1 MILLPAMIR
10 YDVNT
15 VVRKRT
21 PLIQLTYF
29 FLNLFYG
36 NFPGTA
42 PFHKSV
48 SLKTTIMKKA
58 LLIMGLFT
66 VMIFA
71 SYAKTVTGIISD
83 KDGNPLAGVT
93 IVLKGTSTRVSSDAK
108 GNFSIQAPE
117 TNITLVFTLKGYTR
131 QELKVT
137 GTGKISVVMQEE
149 IVLDEI
155 ARPEHEK
162 AIVKSPAP
170 AIMAEEATSCLQ
182 GKVAGISVSNQGWN
196 RRKQENY
203 RAASCYQPSPD
214 YNTEGYSAIHENGFK
229 NPLIDPLS
237 TFSIDVDAASYS
249 NVRRFITE
257 GQKPVPDA
265 VRIEEMINYFD
276 YDYPQPHDGNPFAI
290 VHELGVCPWNKE
302 NLLLHIGLQGEK
314 MTKNEIP
321 PSNLVFLL
329 DVSGSMD
336 QPNKLPLLIKAMKML
351 AGQLRANDRVA
362 IVVYAGS
369 SGMVLPSTPGN
380 QKEKIISAL
389 DRLQAGGSTAG
400 SAGLKLAYEVAEEN
414 FMEDGNNR
422 IILATD
428 GDFNVGPSS
437 NAEMER
443 MIEKYRDRGIFIS
456 VCGFGMGNYKDDKM
470 EIIADKGNGN
480 YSYIDNLMEAKK
492 VFINEFS
499 STLYTI
505 AKDVK
510 IQIEF
515 NPAFV
520 KEYRLVGYENRLLNE
535 EDFENDKKDAGEMGA
550 GHTVTALYE
559 IVTTNRHTDYVR
571 KLKYQPSEVIP
582 DVPQTG
588 ELATIKFRYKKPDG
602 DKSILMTEV
611 IPQLVTPASETS
623 DNFRF
628 SAAVAGFG
636 MLLRNS
642 EFKGTINYDQVLT
655 LARGSKGYDRDG
667 YRAEFIRLVE
677 LSEAVSRAIAS
688 N

>member
-1 MILLPAMIR
+1 
-10 YDVNT
+10 
-15 VVRKRT
+15 
-21 PLIQLTYF
+21 
-29 FLNLFYG
+29 
-36 NFPGTA
+36 
-42 PFHKSV
+42 
-48 SLKTTIMKKA
+48 MKKA
-58 LLIMGLFT
+58 LFFITLAMVLLSGTFART
-66 VMIFA
+66 VRGF
-71 SYAKTVTGIISD
+71 VTDNG
-83 KDGNPLAGVT
+83 GNPLPGVN
-93 IVLKGTSTRVSSDAK
+93 IIIKGTTTGVISDASGYFTINVPDGK
-108 GNFSIQAPE
+108 
-117 TNITLVFTLKGYTR
+117 TLLVFNYIGFKQQEVEINDSKTLAIIMV
-131 QELKVT
+131 EDLA
-137 GTGKISVVMQEE
+137 
-149 IVLDEI
+149 VLDEVVVTGYASQQKSSI
-155 ARPEHEK
+155 RGSASS
-162 AIVKSPAP
+162 VSCNSPAR
-170 AIMAEEATSCLQ
+170 E
-182 GKVAGISVSNQGWN
+182 
-196 RRKQENY
+196 R
-203 RAASCYQPSPD
+203 RAAACYQPARD
-214 YNTEGYSAIHENGFK
+214 FNTEGYSAIHENGYK
-229 NPLIDPLS
+229 NPLNDPLS

-249 NVRRFITE
+249 NIRRFINE

-290 VHELGVCPWNKE
+290 VHELGVCPWNKD

-314 MTKNEIP
+314 MANNEIP

-336 QPNKLPLLIKAMKML
+336 EPNKLPLLVKAMKML
-351 AGQLRANDRVA
+351 VGQLRAKDRVA

-380 QKEKIISAL
+380 QKDKIVDAL
-389 DRLQAGGSTAG
+389 ERLQAGGSTAG

-559 IVTTNRHTDYVR
+559 LVTTNRHTDYVR
-571 KLKYQPSEVIP
+571 KLKYQPTEVIP
-582 DVPQTG
+582 DVPQSG

-611 IPQLVTPASETS
+611 IRQQVQPASETS

-642 EFKGTINYDQVLT
+642 EYKGTINYGQVLS
-655 LARGSKGYDRDG
+655 LARGSKGFDKDG

-677 LSEAVSRAIAS
+677 LSDSGLTSDSE
-688 N
+688 

>member
-1 MILLPAMIR
+1 MKKVFIIISMIM
-10 YDVNT
+10 
-15 VVRKRT
+15 
-21 PLIQLTYF
+21 
-29 FLNLFYG
+29 FLCS
-36 NFPGTA
+36 GTA
-42 PFHKSV
+42 DRTIKGTV
-48 SLKTTIMKKA
+48 SD
-58 LLIMGLFT
+58 
-66 VMIFA
+66 
-71 SYAKTVTGIISD
+71 S
-83 KDGNPLAGVT
+83 DGNPIPGVT
-93 IVLKGTSTRVSSDAK
+93 IVVKGTSTGVVTDYSGHFVINVPEGK
-108 GNFSIQAPE
+108 SI
-117 TNITLVFTLKGYTR
+117 LVFSFIGYKS
-131 QELKVT
+131 QEIKLN
-137 GTGKISVVMQEE
+137 GQQNLSVVMLEDVTALSE
-149 IVLDEI
+149 VVVVGYGT
-155 ARPEHEK
+155 RK
-162 AIVKSPAP
+162 KSD
-170 AIMAEEATSCLQ
+170 IC
-182 GKVAGISVSNQGWN
+182 GSVSSISFDAPSRCYKAQ
-196 RRKQENY
+196 
-203 RAASCYQPSPD
+203 ASQPSPD
-214 YNTEGYSAIHENGFK
+214 YNTEGYSAIHENGYK
-229 NPLIDPLS
+229 NPKNDPLS

-290 VHELGVCPWNKE
+290 VHELGVCPWNKD

-314 MTKNEIP
+314 MANSEIP

-336 QPNKLPLLIKAMKML
+336 QPNKLPLLVKAMKML
-351 AGQLRANDRVA
+351 AGQLRAKDRVA

-515 NPAFV
+515 NPAIV

-535 EDFENDKKDAGEMGA
+535 EDFENDKKDAGELGA

-559 IVTTNRHTDYVR
+559 IVTTGRHTDYVR
-571 KLKYQPSEVIP
+571 KLKYQPNEVIP
-582 DVPQTG
+582 EVSQAQ
-588 ELATIKFRYKKPDG
+588 ELATIKFRYKKSDG

-611 IPQLVTPASETS
+611 IPQKVEQSSETS

-636 MLLRNS
+636 MLLRES
-642 EFKGTINYDQVLT
+642 EYKGTINYDQVLA
-655 LARGSKGYDRDG
+655 LARGAKGYDKDG

-677 LSEAVSRAIAS
+677 LSDSGLTSDSE
-688 N
+688 

>member
-1 MILLPAMIR
+1 M
-10 YDVNT
+10 
-15 VVRKRT
+15 K
-21 PLIQLTYF
+21 
-29 FLNLFYG
+29 
-36 NFPGTA
+36 
-42 PFHKSV
+42 KV
-48 SLKTTIMKKA
+48 SLI
-58 LLIMGLFT
+58 IGLAMLMVFGT
-66 VMIFA
+66 
-71 SYAKTVTGIISD
+71 YAKTITGIVRD
-83 KDGNPLAGVT
+83 KSGNPLKGVT
-93 IVLKGTSTRVSSDAK
+93 VVLKGTSTGVNSDAK
-108 GNFSIQAPE
+108 GNFTIQVPE
-117 TNITLVFTLKGYTR
+117 TNITLIFTLKGYAR
-131 QELKVT
+131 QEIKVPDS
-137 GTGKISVVMQEE
+137 GKLIVVMQQEVVLKE
-149 IVLDEI
+149 ITEPEKSKVIIASQAPELKSVEI
-155 ARPEHEK
+155 AD
-162 AIVKSPAP
+162 
-170 AIMAEEATSCLQ
+170 CLQ
-182 GKVAGISVSNQGWN
+182 GKASGVSINN
-196 RRKQENY
+196 RSGRVKYEQQYNTS
-203 RAASCYQPSPD
+203 ASYYQPAPD
-214 YNTEGYSAIHENGFK
+214 YNTEGYSAIHENGYK

-290 VHELGVCPWNKE
+290 VHELGVCPWNSE

-314 MTKNEIP
+314 MANNEIP

-351 AGQLRANDRVA
+351 VGQLRAKDRVA

-369 SGMVLPSTPGN
+369 SGLVLPSTPGN
-380 QKEKIISAL
+380 QKDKIISAL
-389 DRLQAGGSTAG
+389 ERLQAGGSTAG

-414 FMEDGNNR
+414 LMEDGNNR

-515 NPAFV
+515 NPAIV

-559 IVTTNRHTDYVR
+559 LVTSNRHTDYVR
-571 KLKYQPSEVIP
+571 KLKYQPNEVIP
-582 DVPQTG
+582 VVPQTG

-611 IPQLVTPASETS
+611 IPQQVQSVSETS

-642 EFKGTINYDQVLT
+642 EFKGTINYDQVLS
-655 LARGSKGYDRDG
+655 LARDSKGYDKDG

-677 LSEAVSRAIAS
+677 LSDNNNLTSDNE

>member
-1 MILLPAMIR
+1 LILFLFAGICC
-10 YDVNT
+10 DVNT
-15 VVRKRT
+15 DVRKRT
-21 PLIQLTYF
+21 PQFQTIKIF
-29 FLNLFYG
+29 PELFYG
-36 NFPGTA
+36 NYHRSA
-42 PFHKSV
+42 PFHK
-48 SLKTTIMKKA
+48 KTFTKKITIMKKA
-58 LLIMGLFT
+58 LLFIALAMIILSGSFGRT
-66 VMIFA
+66 VKGF
-71 SYAKTVTGIISD
+71 VTDNG
-83 KDGNPLAGVT
+83 GNPLPGVN
-93 IVLKGTSTRVSSDAK
+93 IIIKGTTTGVISDNNGYFAI
-108 GNFSIQAPE
+108 NVPE
-117 TNITLVFTLKGYTR
+117 GKVMLVFSYIGFAR
-131 QELKVT
+131 QEVEIKDSKTLAVVMEEDVARLEEVVVT
-137 GTGKISVVMQEE
+137 GYATQKKSCVTGSVASVQCN
-149 IVLDEI
+149 
-155 ARPEHEK
+155 
-162 AIVKSPAP
+162 SP
-170 AIMAEEATSCLQ
+170 SRD
-182 GKVAGISVSNQGWN
+182 
-196 RRKQENY
+196 RRANSY
-203 RAASCYQPSPD
+203 YQPAPD
-214 YNTEGYSAIHENGFK
+214 YNTEGYSAIHENGYK
-229 NPLIDPLS
+229 NPLTEPLS

-249 NVRRFITE
+249 NVRRFINE

-302 NLLLHIGLQGEK
+302 NLLLHIGLQGQK
-314 MTKNEIP
+314 LVSTEIP
-321 PSNLVFLL
+321 SSNLVFLL

-336 QPNKLPLLIKAMKML
+336 QPNKLPLLVKAMKML
-351 AGQLRANDRVA
+351 VGQLRARDRVA

-380 QKEKIISAL
+380 QKEKIIAAL

-492 VFINEFS
+492 VFVNEFS

-515 NPAFV
+515 NPAIV

-535 EDFENDKKDAGEMGA
+535 EDFENDKKDAGELGA

-559 IVTTNRHTDYVR
+559 IVTTGRHTDYVR
-571 KLKYQPSEVIP
+571 RLKYQPSAVIP
-582 DVPQTG
+582 EVPQTG

-611 IPQLVTPASETS
+611 IPQTVQSASETS

-642 EFKGTINYDQVLT
+642 EYKGSINYDQVLT
-655 LARGSKGYDRDG
+655 LARGAKGYDKDG
-667 YRAEFIRLVE
+667 YRSEFIRLVE
-677 LSEAVSRAIAS
+677 LSDSGLTSDNE
-688 N
+688 

>member
-1 MILLPAMIR
+1 MPA
-10 YDVNT
+10 
-15 VVRKRT
+15 
-21 PLIQLTYF
+21 
-29 FLNLFYG
+29 
-36 NFPGTA
+36 
-42 PFHKSV
+42 
-48 SLKTTIMKKA
+48 
-58 LLIMGLFT
+58 
-66 VMIFA
+66 
-71 SYAKTVTGIISD
+71 
-83 KDGNPLAGVT
+83 
-93 IVLKGTSTRVSSDAK
+93 
-108 GNFSIQAPE
+108 
-117 TNITLVFTLKGYTR
+117 
-131 QELKVT
+131 
-137 GTGKISVVMQEE
+137 
-149 IVLDEI
+149 
-155 ARPEHEK
+155 
-162 AIVKSPAP
+162 
-170 AIMAEEATSCLQ
+170 
-182 GKVAGISVSNQGWN
+182 
-196 RRKQENY
+196 
-203 RAASCYQPSPD
+203 AAD
-214 YNTEGYSAIHENGFK
+214 
-229 NPLIDPLS
+229 L
-237 TFSIDVDAASYS
+237 
-249 NVRRFITE
+249 
-257 GQKPVPDA
+257 
-265 VRIEEMINYFD
+265 
-276 YDYPQPHDGNPFAI
+276 
-290 VHELGVCPWNKE
+290 
-302 NLLLHIGLQGEK
+302 
-314 MTKNEIP
+314 
-321 PSNLVFLL
+321 
-329 DVSGSMD
+329 
-336 QPNKLPLLIKAMKML
+336 
-351 AGQLRANDRVA
+351 
-362 IVVYAGS
+362 
-369 SGMVLPSTPGN
+369 VLPSTPGN
-380 QKEKIISAL
+380 QKDKIISAL
-389 DRLQAGGSTAG
+389 ERLQAGGSTAG

-559 IVTTNRHTDYVR
+559 LVTTNRHTDYVR
-571 KLKYQPSEVIP
+571 KLKYQPTNVIP
-582 DVPQTG
+582 EVPQSG

-611 IPQLVTPASETS
+611 IPQLVQPVSETS

-642 EFKGTINYDQVLT
+642 EYKGTINYDQVLS
-655 LARGSKGYDRDG
+655 LARGSKGR
-667 YRAEFIRLVE
+667 
-677 LSEAVSRAIAS
+677 
-688 N
+688 